1 MFTSLKQER
10 KKKERG
16 KEEESDLIP
25 QADFQKQCI

>member
-16 KEEESDLIP
+16 KEEESDLIL